1 MSAAPIKS
9 MFRRIGAL
17 THARNV
23 EFIRDR
29 SALGWNVLL
38 PVLLVAGLGFVFSG
52 EGRPLFKVAVFPT
65 EAAQA
70 RDDHPILGLRYAELV
85 GVADREAAVRKV
97 ERHQFDLLLD
107 ANASAY
113 WVNDSSPKG
122 YVLDNIAGGQGLT
135 RNQVSGAQVRYV
147 DWLAPGILGM
157 NMMFSCLFGVG
168 YVIVRYRK
176 SGYLKRLQATP
187 TTAFEFLCAQIASR
201 MLVIMLVTVF
211 VYVGTDWFLNFRMVG
226 SYSLLLLVALLGA
239 SSMVAMGLA
248 VAARVQSEELAGG
261 LLNIVTWPMMV
272 ISGVWFSIE
281 GSPAAIQWLAQTLPL
296 THVLTAARAI
306 MLDGA
311 GLAAVAAELIVLT
324 AMTVVFLILGAAL
337 FRWGRD

>member
-1 MSAAPIKS
+1 MRAAFK
-9 MFRRIGAL
+9 RITAL
-17 THARNV
+17 THARNT
-23 EFIRDR
+23 EFVRDR
-29 SALGWNVLL
+29 SAMGWNILL

-52 EGRPLFKVAVFPT
+52 EGRPLFKVAVFPA

-70 RDDHPILGLRYAELV
+70 QEAHPILGLRYAELV
-85 GVADREAAVRKV
+85 GVADRQAAIGKV

-107 ANASAY
+107 AGTGEY

-122 YVLDNIAGGQGLT
+122 YVLDNIAVGQGLI
-135 RNQVSGAQVRYV
+135 RNQVSGAQTRYV
-147 DWLAPGILGM
+147 DWLVPGILGM

-201 MLVIMLVTVF
+201 MIVIMLVTVF

-226 SYSLLLLVALLGA
+226 SYANLVLVAVLGA

-261 LLNIVTWPMMV
+261 LLNLVTWPMMM

-281 GSPAAIQWLAQTLPL
+281 GSPGAIQWVAQALPL
-296 THVLTAARAI
+296 THVLTAARAV

-311 GLAAVAAELIVLT
+311 GLAAIAPELTVLA
-324 AMTVVFLILGAAL
+324 AMTGSFLLAGALL
-337 FRWGRD
+337 FRWGAD

>member
-1 MSAAPIKS
+1 MNG
-9 MFRRIGAL
+9 MFKRIAAL

-23 EFIRDR
+23 EFVRDR
-29 SALGWNVLL
+29 SALGWNILL
-38 PVLLVAGLGFVFSG
+38 PLLLVAGLGFIFSG
-52 EGRPLFKVAVFPT
+52 EGRPLFKVAVFPA
-65 EAAQA
+65 EAAQPQ
-70 RDDHPILGLRYAELV
+70 DTHPLLGLRYTDLV
-85 GVADREAAVRKV
+85 GVADRAAAVAKV

-107 ANASAY
+107 AQAGAY
-113 WVNDSSPKG
+113 WVNESSPKG
-122 YVLDNIAGGQGLT
+122 HVLDQIASGHDLV

-147 DWLAPGILGM
+147 DWLVPGILGM

-187 TTAFEFLCAQIASR
+187 TTAFEFLCAQVASR
-201 MLVIMLVTVF
+201 MVVIMLVTVF
-211 VYVGTDWFLNFRMVG
+211 VYLGTDWFLDFRMVG
-226 SYSLLLLVALLGA
+226 SYFNLVLVAVLGA
-239 SSMVAMGLA
+239 ASMVAMGMA

-261 LLNIVTWPMMV
+261 LLNLVTWPMMV

-306 MLDGA
+306 MLDGE
-311 GLAAVAAELIVLT
+311 GLVAIAPELTVLA
-324 AMTVVFLILGAAL
+324 AMTVGFLVLGALL
-337 FRWGRD
+337 FRWGSD